1 MEIHFLIEISHQS
14 VKIRKMSTFINW
26 NKKMERIFLQKKR
39 KLIKRIK
46 RKKVRKKFLQKRRKL
61 IKRVK
66 RKKVKKK
73 RFKNNMMESKKIS
86 E

>member
-1 MEIHFLIEISHQS
+1 MEIHFLIEISHLS

-46 RKKVRKKFLQKRRKL
+46 RKKV
-61 IKRVK
+61 
-66 RKKVKKK
+66 KKK
-73 RFKNNMMESKKIS
+73 RLKNNMKELKKIS

>member
-46 RKKVRKKFLQKRRKL
+46 RKKV
-61 IKRVK
+61 
-66 RKKVKKK
+66 KKK